1 MKLGFA
7 GGAQEVGG
15 SCICIRIGDRG
26 ILLDSGIRQ
35 GGSKDPLPNFR
46 LIQEM
51 GGIDAIIISHA
62 HMDHIGSLPLISR
75 SYPDVPIY
83 MTPMTMELTRV
94 LLQDSLK
101 IMSMREE
108 EIPLYGEADVAAMM
122 ERIAPLHEQIE
133 KELTARY
140 LEQFPE
146 YEKTFKCYFVK
157 PDDGAR
163 FLDN

>member
-75 SYPDVPIY
+75 AYPNIPIY

-108 EIPLYGEADVAAMM
+108 EIPL
-122 ERIAPLHEQIE
+122 
-133 KELTARY
+133 
-140 LEQFPE
+140 
-146 YEKTFKCYFVK
+146 
-157 PDDGAR
+157 
-163 FLDN
+163 FLPTQHL

>member
-7 GGAQEVGG
+7 GGAREVGG
-15 SCICIRIGDRG
+15 SCICIRIQDRG
-26 ILLDSGIRQ
+26 ILFDSGIRQ
-35 GGSKDPLPNFR
+35 SGSKDPLPNFR

-75 SYPDVPIY
+75 AYPNAPIY
-83 MTPMTMELTRV
+83 MTPMTMELSRV

-108 EIPLYGEADVAAMM
+108 EMK
-122 ERIAPLHEQIE
+122 R
-133 KELTARY
+133 
-140 LEQFPE
+140 E
-146 YEKTFKCYFVK
+146 YEKFLAACRPAATAIRENSRTIADFMQKN
-157 PDDGAR
+157 PLTNR
-163 FLDN
+163 FFETEIRTIL